1 MVSFASAQKDTS
13 KRQLEPDRAGTLRGL
28 SLTGFHQIAYVDW
41 GPLEGAIPVLCVH
54 GLSRQGRDFDYVAVK
69 LAAMGRRVVCP
80 DLVGRG
86 RSGKLRNP
94 NEYALPQYCADMN
107 ALVAR
112 LGTEQVDFIGTSL
125 GGLIGMVLAGMPGN
139 LIRRLVV
146 NDIGP
151 FLPWK
156 GLARIGTYLS
166 AMPSDF
172 RDLGVAE
179 TYFREVLAPFG
190 GLTDEEWMHIT
201 RHSVEWHASRE
212 RYVTLFD
219 PQIVRAFRNPWHYSL
234 DLWKYWTA
242 IEVPILV
249 IRGEESDMLPADL
262 ARDMMR
268 RNPRA
273 RVVEMKGCGHA
284 PPLMSAEQIG
294 CVSEFLNA

>member
-1 MVSFASAQKDTS
+1 MREKYFYGYGPRGFHRVAYTEWGKASAQ
-13 KRQLEPDRAGTLRGL
+13 P
-28 SLTGFHQIAYVDW
+28 
-41 GPLEGAIPVLCVH
+41 PVICVH
-54 GLSRQGRDFDYVAVK
+54 GLVRNGRDFDY
-69 LAAMGRRVVCP
+69 LAAYLAAAGRRVVCP

-86 RSGKLRNP
+86 QSGRLRDP

-172 RDLGVAE
+172 RDLGEAE

-234 DLWKYWTA
+234 DLWRYWTA